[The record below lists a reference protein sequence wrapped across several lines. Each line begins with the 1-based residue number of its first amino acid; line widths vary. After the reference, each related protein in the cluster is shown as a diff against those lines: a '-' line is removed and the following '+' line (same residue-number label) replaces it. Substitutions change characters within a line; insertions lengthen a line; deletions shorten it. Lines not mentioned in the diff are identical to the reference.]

1 MRACMRQPSYLIS
14 CSQPPPAFVITT
26 LLPLSLMRRSFQGSY
41 LSRMTEYGAIWRRP
55 TTRNAAR
62 LGARA
67 ALLLPHGNAVSGGE

>member
-1 MRACMRQPSYLIS
+1 MHAIAVVLDFVQPAAAGLL
-14 CSQPPPAFVITT
+14 ITT